1 MQFQDELAGGVVLV
15 RPALQSP
22 NYSAGSAG
30 WAVKVD
36 GSAEFNNVTIRGAT
50 VAGGNALYYNGTPAA
65 GNLIVS
71 ISGAAGSDTFGNAY
85 VKGIG
90 AYGAAGQIVAKDSAG
105 DTAILAGTIPTSGTL
120 AAMPGLAMQP
130 KLHTGDPATIG
141 ALDDGTHTNF
151 SLLLTSPSNTTGGIP
166 GTNYSQIN
174 MVGPDS
180 APCSINLDAQQ
191 INFNSAAT
199 IDAASGMF
207 TSYGFDIF
215 NTYAPTVA
223 NGGSATFSTR
233 TGWWMRVGK
242 MVYVCAYLVV
252 NAAGSGTGIVTVT
265 TPTAVDRTTR
275 QALTVHSES
284 NGAGGNATSAIRG
297 GECVFFVGGSGATAD
312 RIRVDNGTGVE
323 ANIQGVDLL
332 AGGILTIQGWYRE
345 A

>member
-1 MQFQDELAGGVVLV
+1 MQFQDELAGGVTLV

-22 NYSAGSAG
+22 NYAAGSAG

-50 VAGGNALYYNGTPAA
+50 VAGGQALYYNGTPAA
-65 GNLIVS
+65 GNLILS
-71 ISGAAGSDTFGNAY
+71 ISGAAGTDSFGNAY
-85 VKGIG
+85 VKGLG
-90 AYGAAGQIVAKDSAG
+90 AYGAAGQLVAKDSAG
-105 DTAILAGTIPTSGTL
+105 DTATLAGNIGGGGLL
-120 AAMPGLAMQP
+120 ASMPGLAMQP
-130 KLHTGDPATIG
+130 KFHTGDPATIG

-151 SLLLTSPSNTTGGIP
+151 SLLLTSPANAVGGIP
-166 GTNYSQIN
+166 GTNFSQIN

-180 APCSINLDAQQ
+180 APCQINLDAQQ

-199 IDAASGMF
+199 LDASSGMF
-207 TSYGFDIF
+207 SSYGFDIF
-215 NTYAPTVA
+215 NTYSPTVT

-242 MVYVCAYLVV
+242 MVYVCIYLVV
-252 NAAGSGTGIVTVT
+252 NAAGSGTNIVTVT
-265 TPTAVDRTTR
+265 APTAVDRTTR

-297 GECVFFVGGSGATAD
+297 GECVFFTGGSGATAD
-312 RIRVDNGTGVE
+312 RIRIDNGAGVE
-323 ANIQGVDLL
+323 GNIQGVDLL
-332 AGGILTIQGWYRE
+332 SGGIVTIQGWYRE